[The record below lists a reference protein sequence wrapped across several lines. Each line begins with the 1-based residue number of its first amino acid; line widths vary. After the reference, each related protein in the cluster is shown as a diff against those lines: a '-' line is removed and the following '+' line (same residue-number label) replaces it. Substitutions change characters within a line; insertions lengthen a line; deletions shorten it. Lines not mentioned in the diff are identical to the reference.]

1 MKTLS
6 YYLTLLFLFT
16 ACSSFSQKLAIEF
29 NRGVTLS
36 KLIFKELGG
45 KKITNQVNRPGV
57 SSLYSISV
65 RGKAWKNIYV
75 KTEIGISKIGNDIK
89 IDYSAGTNSSLQG
102 KCVASYIYYVVMP
115 ELRFFKKCPVFINGG
130 VAGYSTIS
138 GNYSSTDAPVDP
150 FNGTFMSLV
159 THAGVAPT
167 IKDFGIVLAA
177 GFHHVVPGITE
188 HSPPLPNFG
197 FNQWNF
203 RLGISYSIK

>member
-1 MKTLS
+1 MKTHS
-6 YYLTLLFLFT
+6 YYLLLLFLFT
-16 ACSSFSQKLAIEF
+16 ACNSFSQKLAIEF

-36 KLIFKELGG
+36 KLIFTGTDS
-45 KKITNQVNRPGV
+45 KKITNQANKFGV

-65 RGKAWKNIYV
+65 RGKAWKNLYV
-75 KTEIGISKIGNDIK
+75 KTELGISKISNDIK
-89 IDYSAGTNSSLQG
+89 IDFSAGTNRSLDG
-102 KCVASYIYYVVMP
+102 KYVASYVYYVIMP
-115 ELRFFKKCPVFINGG
+115 ELRFFKKCPVFVNGG

-138 GNYSSTDAPVDP
+138 GNYSSSDAPVDP

-203 RLGISYSIK
+203 RLGICYAIK